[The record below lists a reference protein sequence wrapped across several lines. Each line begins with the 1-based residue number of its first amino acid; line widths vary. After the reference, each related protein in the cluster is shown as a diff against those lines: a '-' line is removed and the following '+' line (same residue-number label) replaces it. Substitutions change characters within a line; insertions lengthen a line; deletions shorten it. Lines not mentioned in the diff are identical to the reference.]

1 MDKIKEYIINEI
13 EQMEKENIGI
23 CKSTEYRMGKVSGI
37 LKGCR
42 IAGMIDNDEMMK
54 LLGEILE
61 EFF

>member
-1 MDKIKEYIINEI
+1 MDKIKEDIINEI
-13 EQMEKENIGI
+13 KRMEKENIGI

-37 LKGCR
+37 LKGCC

-54 LLGEILE
+54 LLDEILE